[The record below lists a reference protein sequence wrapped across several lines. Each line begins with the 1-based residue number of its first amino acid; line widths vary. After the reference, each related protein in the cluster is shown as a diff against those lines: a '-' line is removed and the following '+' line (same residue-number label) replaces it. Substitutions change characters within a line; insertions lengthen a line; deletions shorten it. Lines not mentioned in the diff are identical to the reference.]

1 MQCENAPCELVCPV
15 GATTHSQDGLNDMV
29 YNRCVGTRYCSNN
42 CPYKVRRFNWFNY
55 SKREAPLHMA
65 LNPDVTVRTR
75 GVMEKCTYCVHR
87 IREATRAGVE
97 ARKGGKVVDGSI
109 KTACQETCPT
119 NAITFGDLN
128 DKDSAVSKLF
138 ADARTYVVLE
148 DLNTAPRTRYMSRV
162 RNTQQL
168 AYVSHSLEEGEAGGD
183 EGHPAEHE
191 TPAHPGKKDIEQE
204 RNNGEGK
211 KVNEEHGAFGTLPSF
226 GDIAKK
232 AMSNLVGDV

>member
-1 MQCENAPCELVCPV
+1 
-15 GATTHSQDGLNDMV
+15 MV

-55 SKREAPLHMA
+55 AKNIEAPLHMA

-87 IREATRAGVE
+87 IRIATRAGVE
-97 ARKGGKVVDGSI
+97 ARSGGKVVDRSI
-109 KTACQETCPT
+109 KTACEESCPS

-138 ADARTYVVLE
+138 ADARTYAVLE

-162 RNTQQL
+162 RNTDQL
-168 AYVSHSLEEGEAGGD
+168 AYVSQALSESEATGEEGRSAL
-183 EGHPAEHE
+183 
-191 TPAHPGKKDIEQE
+191 
-204 RNNGEGK
+204 GEGK
-211 KVNEEHGAFGTLPSF
+211 TPEAHSKPDHPMRDDIHQEKEKTPASKVNGAFNS
-226 GDIAKK
+226 INS
-232 AMSNLVGDV
+232 MMNSMGDV